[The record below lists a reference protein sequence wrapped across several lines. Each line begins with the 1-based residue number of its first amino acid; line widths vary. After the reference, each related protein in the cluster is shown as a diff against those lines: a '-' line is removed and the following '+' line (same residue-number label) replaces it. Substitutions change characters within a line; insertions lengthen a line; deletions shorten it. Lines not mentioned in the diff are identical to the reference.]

1 VELPRQQ
8 FISESEDLIEQV
20 FASLDELRE
29 QPAPQQQRELIAGI
43 FRQVH
48 RLKGSAASFGFTGL
62 AEIAHEFEH
71 LLGAM
76 RSERVFLADAV
87 VDACDNATLALSESL
102 TLAASGVIEPS
113 RRELFAKLRSL
124 TPAAAA
130 DPILEA
136 SIEKVLSQLPPELA
150 QALTDNEKRH
160 IGRRYATGN
169 SLYVITTSFE
179 MAGFEEK
186 FHRLK
191 EKLMETGDVISTAP
205 AVDPEQAGRVSFQIL
220 LASDQSVQALG
231 SKLEVFPQVSIT
243 KLLPASNSQDQATTN
258 QSSANALAATF
269 IRTDL
274 NDLDQILSATN
285 ELSRLTIS
293 ALDGAQA
300 RLPPERQPQFETQAE
315 EIRRSFLRLQS
326 ELISL
331 RMVPLAPILQ
341 RAARAGR
348 SAARAVDKQIR
359 FEIIG
364 ADLRL
369 DKLLRDAIA
378 DPLVHLVR
386 NAVDHGIESA
396 EARAAVGKPAPGKVV
411 IEAVRIGSR
420 TRVRVTDDG
429 CGIDPA
435 TIGQAAAR
443 LGIDIPPDLDI
454 SRSMRLIF
462 RPGFTTLPAASPISG
477 RGVGLDI
484 VETTV
489 EQVGGE
495 VRVSSERGQSSI
507 FEIRLPVTFS
517 LLDSTIVR
525 AGENTYCLANSDVIR
540 SEQIAARETQG
551 ESLRTAS
558 GVVPLV
564 RLGKVLSSPGPA
576 NAKAE
581 VSVIT
586 CELPLHVSGE
596 TGELFETRNG
606 KGLIGLVVDSVSG
619 SEEVLVRNLGRHAGR
634 WYGVAGATELQDG
647 TVALVLDL
655 ARLLVNVRRAQ

>member
-1 VELPRQQ
+1 MELPRQQ

-136 SIEKVLSQLPPELA
+136 SIEKVLSQLPTELA

-231 SKLEVFPQVSIT
+231 SKLEVFPRFRS
-243 KLLPASNSQDQATTN
+243 PNSYQ
-258 QSSANALAATF
+258 L
-269 IRTDL
+269 
-274 NDLDQILSATN
+274 QILK
-285 ELSRLTIS
+285 I
-293 ALDGAQA
+293 
-300 RLPPERQPQFETQAE
+300 RQPRT
-315 EIRRSFLRLQS
+315 
-326 ELISL
+326 
-331 RMVPLAPILQ
+331 
-341 RAARAGR
+341 
-348 SAARAVDKQIR
+348 
-359 FEIIG
+359 
-364 ADLRL
+364 
-369 DKLLRDAIA
+369 
-378 DPLVHLVR
+378 
-386 NAVDHGIESA
+386 
-396 EARAAVGKPAPGKVV
+396 KV
-411 IEAVRIGSR
+411 
-420 TRVRVTDDG
+420 
-429 CGIDPA
+429 
-435 TIGQAAAR
+435 QQ
-443 LGIDIPPDLDI
+443 
-454 SRSMRLIF
+454 
-462 RPGFTTLPAASPISG
+462 TL
-477 RGVGLDI
+477 
-484 VETTV
+484 
-489 EQVGGE
+489 
-495 VRVSSERGQSSI
+495 
-507 FEIRLPVTFS
+507 
-517 LLDSTIVR
+517 
-525 AGENTYCLANSDVIR
+525 
-540 SEQIAARETQG
+540 
-551 ESLRTAS
+551 
-558 GVVPLV
+558 
-564 RLGKVLSSPGPA
+564 
-576 NAKAE
+576 
-581 VSVIT
+581 
-586 CELPLHVSGE
+586 
-596 TGELFETRNG
+596 
-606 KGLIGLVVDSVSG
+606 
-619 SEEVLVRNLGRHAGR
+619 
-634 WYGVAGATELQDG
+634 
-647 TVALVLDL
+647 
-655 ARLLVNVRRAQ
+655 